1 MNKFEKKRC
10 KNISIFILSST
21 LYLIFLLVVTKLNDY
36 QVSSGAKITCAKF
49 GAQNYQL
56 LAAGDD

>member
-10 KNISIFILSST
+10 KSFNLCHNPN
-21 LYLIFLLVVTKLNDY
+21 LLVTKQADY
-36 QVSSGAKITCAKF
+36 QIASGAKITCARF
-49 GAQNYQL
+49 GATNYQL